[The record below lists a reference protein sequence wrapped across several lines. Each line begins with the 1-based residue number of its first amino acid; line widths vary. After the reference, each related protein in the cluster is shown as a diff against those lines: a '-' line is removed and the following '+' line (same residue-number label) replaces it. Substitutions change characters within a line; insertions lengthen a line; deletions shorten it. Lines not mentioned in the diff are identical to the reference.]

1 MNTGMDAL
9 ADLPGPEDFDALLA
23 REELRRGRT
32 GELLSIAMIDVDGL
46 RRINRELGAGTGT
59 DVLRMCAA
67 TLRSTLRAVDEIA
80 RVGPDEFAVL
90 LHGTDSRNAN
100 IWADRFE
107 DHLAALSFE
116 HAFGPVTCSIG
127 IADTQH
133 APSLMDA
140 AAKAHRRMEVTQTM
154 RKLRRAREGGAE
166 PTGSA

>member
-1 MNTGMDAL
+1 MNRGMDPL

-32 GELLSIAMIDVDGL
+32 GELLTIAMIDVDGL

-80 RVGPDEFAVL
+80 RVGPDEFGVL
-90 LHGTDSRNAN
+90 LHGTDSRSAN

-107 DHLAALSFE
+107 DELAAVSFE
-116 HAFGPVTCSIG
+116 HAFGPITCSLG
-127 IADTQH
+127 IADT
-133 APSLMDA
+133 ANESSLMDA

-154 RKLRRAREGGAE
+154 RKLRRARESGGD
-166 PTGSA
+166 PV